1 MFNNLQDASVQNA
14 SEEDVL
20 AAMGGDPE
28 GSGKQPGKGKDGKD
42 GDPKS
47 TGKKPAEKTTKSS
60 SKTGTSTTPAK
71 AVVSEL
77 DKDDLDDAFQNDDDD
92 DNDDDDNDDSEGKG
106 DAKKKT
112 GKKVEKADDN
122 DYDNDDNDDDSQ
134 DDDDNQDDDNNEDDD
149 DKGENDDDSPVDV
162 SDFLKAR
169 VELLLKKGEWKPFEF
184 DGKKP
189 DEIEWDEETFEEIEL
204 QQRAWAKDALKEE
217 LLDTFGPYGRDIAEY
232 AANGGNPEDL
242 IDIFKE
248 QQEVKAIDIST
259 EEGQKEIVFQYQTQ
273 ILKRSPQRAT
283 KEIERAIADKLLED
297 DAKEAKE
304 MIEGHLS
311 EQAEALKTQ
320 QAEAKAAFERQT
332 KANQKKF
339 VDDVTE
345 IVNKADDIPVDEK
358 KEVLKLLTNFRH
370 ELPNGAKV
378 NDFYYKLAEFR
389 KDLKNYVNMVRFVN
403 NPERFMK
410 SLKNDGKT
418 QEAEKSFRL
427 ARGSQSKKKAK
438 PSTEIGGDRAK
449 KSTGFRLM
457 T

>member
-20 AAMGGDPE
+20 AAMGGDPA
-28 GSGKQPGKGKDGKD
+28 GDGKQPGKGKDGKD

-60 SKTGTSTTPAK
+60 SKTGTSTTTTK
-71 AVVSEL
+71 AVVSDLE
-77 DKDDLDDAFQNDDDD
+77 DDDLDNAFSGDDDDD
-92 DNDDDDNDDSEGKG
+92 DNDDDQDEDGK
-106 DAKKKT
+106 DAKPKKT
-112 GKKVEKADDN
+112 GKKVEKAEDDDDDDDN
-122 DYDNDDNDDDSQ
+122 DGEGQ
-134 DDDDNQDDDNNEDDD
+134 DDDDQDDDKNEDDD
-149 DKGENDDDSPVDV
+149 DKGENDDDSPIAV

-169 VELLLKKGEWKPFEF
+169 VELLLKKGEWRPFEF

-273 ILKRSPQRAT
+273 VLKRSPQRAN

-304 MIEGHLS
+304 MIESSLA
-311 EQAEALKTQ
+311 EQAEAMKKE
-320 QAEAKAAFERQT
+320 QAEAKAAFEKQT
-332 KANQKKF
+332 KANQAKF
-339 VDDVTE
+339 VNDVTE
-345 IVNKADDIPVDEK
+345 IVNKADDIPADEK
-358 KEVLKLLTNFRH
+358 KEVLRLLTNFRH

-378 NDFYYKLAEFR
+378 NDFYYKMAEFR

-403 NPERFMK
+403 NPQRFMK
-410 SLKNDGKT
+410 SLKNEGKT
-418 QEAEKSFRL
+418 EEAEKGFKI
-427 ARGSQSKKKAK
+427 ARSSQSKKKAK
-438 PSTEIGGDRAK
+438 PNNEIGGDRSK
-449 KSTGFRLM
+449 KGTGFRLM
-457 T
+457 